1 MTRTIVVLAAGQGT
15 RMKSPRAKVLHPLM
29 GRPLL
34 AHLLESLAALEADRT
49 VVVVGHQAEAV
60 SAVARA
66 SGAEVVLQEP
76 QRGTGHA
83 LLCCRELLAAG
94 PESEVLLV
102 AGDVPLLPVE
112 ELGRFWAEFHE
123 RASRAAVVSLHLEN
137 PHGYGRI
144 LRTHDGALKGIV
156 EERDASAEERAIRE
170 VNSGVYFLRSPEL
183 FALLEGIGTSNAQ
196 GEYYLTDLFARLAG
210 EGSGAQLF
218 PAQEPDRWLGVNSQA
233 DLARSAAHL
242 RREVAERWMAQGVTL
257 LDPDSV
263 WIEPTVKLEPGV
275 VVHPYVRL
283 CGKTV
288 LTACSEVGAFSVLH
302 DTHLGPATTVKEHCV
317 LEGTTTGAECVL
329 GPFCHTRPGTVLDDK
344 VHLGNFVETKKA
356 HLKRGVKA
364 NHLSYLGDATV
375 GEGSNIGAGT
385 ITCNYDGVNKHP
397 TVLGDGVFVGS
408 DTQLVAPVRVG
419 DGAYIGAGTTV
430 TKDVP
435 SGALAISRAPQ
446 KNIEGWVAKKKER
459 ESRGAGEPGRTKKD

>member
-1 MTRTIVVLAAGQGT
+1 MTRTVVVLAAGQGT
-15 RMKSPRAKVLHPLM
+15 RMKSPRAKVLHPLL
-29 GRPLL
+29 GRPIL
-34 AHLLESLAALEADRT
+34 AHLLDSLTALHADRT

-66 SGAEVVLQEP
+66 FGAEVVHQEP

-83 LLCCRELLAAG
+83 LLCCRDLLEAG
-94 PESEVLLV
+94 PESEILLV

-112 ELGRFWAEFHE
+112 ELGRFWSEFHG
-123 RASRAAVVSLHLEN
+123 RSPRAAVVSLRLDD
-137 PHGYGRI
+137 PFGYGRI
-144 LRTHDGALKGIV
+144 LRCPDGTLGRIV
-156 EERDASAEERAIRE
+156 EERDASAEQRAVDE

-183 FALLEGIGTSNAQ
+183 FSHLKGIGTANAQ

-210 EGSGAQLF
+210 DGSGAHLY
-218 PAQEPDRWLGVNSQA
+218 PATDPDRWLGVNSQS
-233 DLARSAAHL
+233 DLARAAGRL
-242 RREVAERWMAQGVTL
+242 RIEVAERWMAQGVTL
-257 LDPDSV
+257 LDPASV
-263 WIEPTVKLEPGV
+263 WIEPTVKIEPGV
-275 VVHPYVRL
+275 VVHPYARL
-283 CGKTV
+283 CGKSV

-302 DTHLGPATTVKEHCV
+302 DAHLGPASVVKEHCV

-329 GPFCHTRPGTVLDDK
+329 GPFCHTRPGTVLEDR

-364 NHLSYLGDATV
+364 NHLTYLGDATV

-397 TVLGDGVFVGS
+397 TVLGERVFVGS
-408 DTQLVAPVRVG
+408 DTQLVAPVKVG

-435 SGALAISRAPQ
+435 AGALAISRAPQ
-446 KNIEGWVAKKKER
+446 KNIEGWAEKKKER
-459 ESRGAGEPGRTKKD
+459 ESRRTGEPVKNQD